1 MGAEEVSGGQI
12 NLGGSSKED
21 IFDQPEKV
29 QGLIGYCPQYDPINT
44 YFSVQETINYFCQ
57 LGNVKPDKRNAVVA
71 STIRRFGL
79 TEFKDTAAG
88 SLSGGNKRK
97 LSCAMAMIAN
107 PKTILI
113 DEASAGVDPISR
125 RILWKA
131 IKHEG
136 RNSATVIT
144 THAMEEA
151 EALSSRLAIMVGGT
165 FKCLGTL
172 DEIRREYGAGF
183 DLELSLD
190 LARIFANLY
199 EDIPKDQL
207 LVCDEDQIRRKLR
220 EWMVTAEKQGVEL
233 SFDFDKELYPDGV
246 LGSFANDLKFEE
258 PVNMLQ
264 LQKEVILNNVIGNVI
279 IRLNQKVSKTTLVRL
294 DGSHA
299 YLRSEKTAQ
308 ALSTGYVFGVIEEL
322 KGKFSIS
329 EYSATQANLEQIFN
343 TFATETDLSGPS
355 KFSKKSTLR

>member
-1 MGAEEVSGGQI
+1 V
-12 NLGGSSKED
+12 
-21 IFDQPEKV
+21 
-29 QGLIGYCPQYDPINT
+29 Y
-44 YFSVQETINYFCQ
+44 ETIRLFCRY
-57 LGNVKPDKRNAVVA
+57 GNVKADKLEAVVA
-71 STIRRFGL
+71 SVIQRFGL
-79 TEFKDTAAG
+79 ADFKATAAG

-97 LSCAMAMIAN
+97 LSCAIAMIAN
-107 PKTILI
+107 PQTILI
-113 DEASAGVDPISR
+113 DEASTGVDPISR

-190 LARIFANLY
+190 LVRIFANLY
-199 EDIPKDQL
+199 GDIPQAE
-207 LVCDEDQIRRKLR
+207 VFVSDEEQIRYKLR
-220 EWMVTAEKQGVEL
+220 EWMVAAEKQGDSL
-233 SFDFDKELYPDGV
+233 SFEFDKEFHAYGV
-246 LGSFANDLKFEE
+246 LSSFADAVRQGE

-279 IRLNQKVSKTTLVRL
+279 IQLNEKVSKTTLVRL

-299 YLRSEKTAQ
+299 YLRSEKTAR
-308 ALSTGYVFGVIEEL
+308 ALSSGYVFGVVEGL
-322 KGKFSIS
+322 KAKFSIL

-343 TFATETDLSGPS
+343 TFATDTDFSGPP
-355 KFSKKSTLR
+355 KFEKKSTLTKIE